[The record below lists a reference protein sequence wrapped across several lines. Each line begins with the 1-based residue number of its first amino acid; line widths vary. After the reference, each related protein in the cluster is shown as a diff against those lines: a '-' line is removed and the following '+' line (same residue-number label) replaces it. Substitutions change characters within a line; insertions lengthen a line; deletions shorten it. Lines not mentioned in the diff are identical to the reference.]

1 LASWRCSRGRPPSP
15 ASAAT
20 GTGVGTG
27 TGARRGAVVVV
38 AWEAD
43 AQGGADQAVGD
54 GCVSLGGQHHEQVSA
69 RCSHRTTHR
78 RDEDGDRDKDGEES
92 RILVTKR
99 ESVLVMCI
107 WCRGGGSCKNKTQN
121 TMHRTQHTQSKNLY
135 IRCCM
140 YLL

>member
-1 LASWRCSRGRPPSP
+1 MYLRFSSIPCINSGRAGLASWRCSRGRPPSP

-92 RILVTKR
+92 RILVTKKGI
-99 ESVLVMCI
+99 SVGYVYLV
-107 WCRGGGSCKNKTQN
+107 
-121 TMHRTQHTQSKNLY
+121 
-135 IRCCM
+135 
-140 YLL
+140 